1 MTPKRVRTVEGSCWL
16 CKDRRVLCDLQQPR
30 CSRCVSKGEPC
41 EYGEVRLRWCNGVAA
56 RGRYAGQNVPVS
68 IPSAR
73 RDSSRGSFGKTP
85 PLQSTENDQG
95 DGEVPKVETFSPE
108 GSNALQISGLSSQ
121 VTAEQLLLYFSNV
134 VVDRFS
140 LSTDRISINLPSVC
154 EEPALRDSMSAV
166 ANAHHVLS
174 LYPGH
179 PGVGLAKKRARWS
192 AIHNFRARLECPS
205 MESRTP
211 GLDLFMANVL
221 LCILD
226 GVIDP
231 HDESAATHVH
241 YRGGRAILSQWKL
254 QKQLCRE
261 KRGLPALML
270 SVFATMD
277 LTYSMFSGEE
287 QYFQHTIW
295 NGFAESDGW
304 WGILPQDDPFLE
316 VMCALSRL
324 TRLGSLVSKG
334 LDFLDGVLNEE
345 VSTLLTTLRGPPQIS
360 YDISYVERMDLE
372 DQPAPPLLFTSP
384 GHHDLDRNQ
393 SWIVFCNAYRIAG
406 LIYAYRV
413 FYRLNFGDALIQ
425 QAVNLGIQAV
435 CKTRLT
441 GKLSHCLLFPALV
454 IGSHCQSKEDQA
466 AILATIQSTAAF
478 LHFGSLRVME
488 SFLHRVW
495 ERAPATE
502 TWWQFFE
509 PISKKAFLF

>member
-1 MTPKRVRTVEGSCWL
+1 MTPKRIRTVEGSCWL
-16 CKDRRVLCDLQQPR
+16 CKGRRVLCDLQQPR

-68 IPSAR
+68 KMPAR
-73 RDSSRGSFGKTP
+73 RNSRGSRGKTP
-85 PLQSTENDQG
+85 PSKSKEIPGKQQG
-95 DGEVPKVETFSPE
+95 DGEIFESPIN
-108 GSNALQISGLSSQ
+108 SNALQIPGLSSH
-121 VTAEQLLLYFSNV
+121 VTSEQLLLYFANV

-140 LSTDRISINLPSVC
+140 LSTDQISINLPSVY
-154 EEPALRDSMSAV
+154 EEPALRDSVSAV

-174 LYPGH
+174 LYPGR

-231 HDESAATHVH
+231 HDESAATHMH
-241 YRGGRAILSQWKL
+241 YRGGRAILSQWKKL
-254 QKQLCRE
+254 QKQLCQE

-277 LTYSMFSGEE
+277 LTYSMLSGEE

-295 NGFAESDGW
+295 NSFAESDGW

-316 VMCALSRL
+316 VMSTLSRL

-334 LDFLDGVLNEE
+334 LGPPEDVLNKD
-345 VSTLLTTLRGPPQIS
+345 VSTLLMALQGPPQMP
-360 YDISYVERMDLE
+360 YDISCLEEMDLA
-372 DQPAPPLLFTSP
+372 DQSASPLSLFFASP
-384 GHHDLDRNQ
+384 GDYLDRNQ
-393 SWIVFCNAYRIAG
+393 SWIVFCNAYRITG

-413 FYRLNFGDALIQ
+413 FYRLNVGDPLVQ
-425 QAVNLGIQAV
+425 QAVNMGIQAV

-454 IGSHCQSKEDQA
+454 IGSHCRTKEDQTA
-466 AILATIQSTAAF
+466 MLATIQSTAAF
-478 LHFGSLRVME
+478 LQFGSLRVME

-495 ERAPATE
+495 ERDPAAE